1 MIRDFKTLLFMNFAQ
16 FKNRV
21 KNALANPITAI
32 REFGAFIF
40 PFIFIFISLLG
51 NKSKRKPIRY
61 IKDVGKDFIGIF
73 IIVIL
78 LLIVLYI
85 LFKASQDYKPLNFSI
100 QDVHYL
106 FPSPISEK
114 SLWIFSILF
123 GALGFIV
130 SYFFI
135 AIVIWVIFLKSIK
148 VSLLKLVISSLAVG
162 VIHLFFKSL
171 NFMLYSIKVRYNAE
185 KIVKIISKLLVV
197 GIFLYVILVFW
208 FYGNKSFLQTVSIIS
223 SGVPILSWM
232 KDIIIYP
239 LTTCGFPVTQFILVS
254 IITVLLFVGSVI
266 LAVDYYEAVS
276 ENVELNNINVE
287 EINIDKM
294 ALEESVNI
302 DEKKV
307 KEVEENFLHRVTGEG
322 AFLYKNSLLFSR
334 KSSLRKRTM
343 TYLILAVIFGGIGY
357 TLRNFPKKEELQ
369 LIIALMGMSVSMGVN
384 PVSSIK
390 CELTKTY
397 IYLMPGSVKK
407 KIIYIISHDYIR
419 CIMTLVSVMIPL
431 AVMARINILTA
442 FLYIVALLMVNLA
455 KGLSK
460 IVVHFFIPVDDK
472 GSGGVI
478 EAIIQYIVFL
488 VPVIIGILIYFATK
502 MIYISLLSMGVL
514 GFIFVMLILYLSEKL
529 FSHVELR

>member
-1 MIRDFKTLLFMNFAQ
+1 MIQDFKTLLFMNFAQ
-16 FKNRV
+16 LKNRV

-51 NKSKRKPIRY
+51 KKSKRKPIRY
-61 IKDVGKDFIGIF
+61 IEDMSKDFIGVF

-78 LLIVLYI
+78 LLIILYI

-106 FPSPISEK
+106 FPSPIGEK
-114 SLWIFSILF
+114 SLWIFSILS
-123 GALGFIV
+123 GALVFMV
-130 SYFFI
+130 NYFF
-135 AIVIWVIFLKSIK
+135 AAVVIWVIFLKYIK
-148 VSLLKLVISSLAVG
+148 VSFLKLIISSLAVG

-185 KIVKIISKLLVV
+185 KMVKIVSKLLVV
-197 GIFLYVILVFW
+197 SIFLYVFTAFW

-239 LTTCGFPVTQFILVS
+239 LTTYGFPLTQFIL
-254 IITVLLFVGSVI
+254 ILGITVLLFVGSVI
-266 LAVDYYEAVS
+266 LAVDYYESVS
-276 ENVELNNINVE
+276 ENVELNNINIE
-287 EINIDKM
+287 ELNVDKM
-294 ALEESVNI
+294 VLEESVNI

-307 KEVEENFLHRVTGEG
+307 REVKETFLHRVKEEG
-322 AFLYKNSLLFSR
+322 AFLYKNDLLFNR
-334 KSSLRKRTM
+334 KSSFRKRVTV
-343 TYLILAVIFGGIGY
+343 YLILAVIFGGIGY
-357 TLRNFPKKEELQ
+357 IFRKFPNKNQLQ
-369 LIIALMGMSVSMGVN
+369 LIIALMGMSISVGIN
-384 PVSSIK
+384 PVPSIK
-390 CELTKTY
+390 YELTKTY

-407 KIIYIISHDYIR
+407 KIVCIILHDYIR

-431 AVMARINILTA
+431 AIMARIDIFTTIL
-442 FLYIVALLMVNLA
+442 YVMALLLVNLA

-488 VPVIIGILIYFATK
+488 VPIIIGILIYFPTK
-502 MIYISLLSMGVL
+502 MVYVSLICMGVL
-514 GFIFVMLILYLSEKL
+514 GFILVMLILYLSEKL

>member
-1 MIRDFKTLLFMNFAQ
+1 MIRDFKTLLFMKFAQ
-16 FKNRV
+16 FKNRI

-32 REFGAFIF
+32 RELGAFMF
-40 PFIFIFISLLG
+40 PFIFIFISFLG
-51 NKSKRKPIRY
+51 GKSKRKPLSHIEG
-61 IKDVGKDFIGIF
+61 ISKDIIGIG

-85 LFKASQDYKPLNFSI
+85 LFKASRDYKPLNFSI

-106 FPSPISEK
+106 FPSPIGEK

-135 AIVIWVIFLKSIK
+135 AVIIWMVFLKSIK
-148 VSLLKLVISSLAVG
+148 VSLLKLAISSLGVG

-185 KIVKIISKLLVV
+185 KIVKIISKLFVA
-197 GIFLYVILVFW
+197 GIFLYVFAAFW

-239 LTTCGFPVTQFILVS
+239 LTTYGFPIMEFS
-254 IITVLLFVGSVI
+254 IVLAITVILFVGSVVF
-266 LAVDYYEAVS
+266 AVDYYESVS
-276 ENVELNNINVE
+276 ENVELNNINIE
-287 EINIDKM
+287 DLNLDKM
-294 ALEESVNI
+294 VLEESVNV
-302 DEKKV
+302 DEKKIKPV
-307 KEVEENFLHRVTGEG
+307 KETFLHRVTGEG
-322 AFLYKNSLLFSR
+322 AFLYKNSLLFKR
-334 KSSLRKRTM
+334 KSSFIKRTM
-343 TYLILAVIFGGIGY
+343 VYLTLVIIFGGLGY
-357 TLRNFPKKEELQ
+357 ILRNFPKRSELQ
-369 LIIALMGMSVSMGVN
+369 LIIALMGMSVSIGVN

-390 CELTKTY
+390 YELTKTY

-407 KIIYIISHDYIR
+407 KIMYIIFHDYRRSVI
-419 CIMTLVSVMIPL
+419 TLISVIIPL

-442 FLYIVALLMVNLA
+442 VLYILALLLINLA

-472 GSGGVI
+472 GGGGII
-478 EAIIQYIVFL
+478 EAIVQYIVFL
-488 VPVIIGILIYFATK
+488 VPIIIGVFIYFATK
-502 MIYISLLSMGVL
+502 NTYITLISIGGL
-514 GFIFVMLILYLSEKL
+514 GFIFVMLILYLSENL